1 MAFYRKIFASHLKQS
16 GVEAEI
22 VDLLQGRVPKTVF
35 ARHYFMP
42 ELDYREKVIT
52 ALQKLKYDIEC

>member
-1 MAFYRKIFASHLKQS
+1 LKQS

-22 VDLLQGRVPKTVF
+22 VDLLQGHVPKTVF